1 MPIDRVLSQ
10 EEIDSVFRNV
20 EHPSRTDAGEN
31 HVLAYDFRRPDR
43 IAKDQLRAIQLLHDN
58 FARSLASSLSAYL
71 RAYVTVNLVSV
82 EQLSF
87 VEFVQCL
94 PSPSVITSLG
104 MKPFEGNA
112 VLELDPAVVFPVIE
126 ILLGGTGKGSSH
138 HIDREVTEIET
149 SILDS
154 VYRLILRD
162 MKMAWE
168 GVARFEFTIEGRE
181 TEPQMLALLAP
192 SEAVVAVSLEVRI
205 AESVGMINIGIPSIV
220 IKMLRQKFDSQW
232 LTRKA
237 ESSEQEQ
244 QRILRLLQPASLRLD
259 ARLSGPTIRTKD
271 LLRLEC
277 GDILKLDYDVNRQLG
292 LTINNIL
299 KWQGQAADNGRKRC
313 FVLES
318 KPEGES

>member
-10 EEIDSVFRNV
+10 EEIDNVFRNL
-20 EHPSRTDAGEN
+20 EHADQDDGGTK

-71 RAYVTVNLVSV
+71 RAYVSVNLVSV

-112 VLELDPAVVFPVIE
+112 VLELDPSLVFPIIE
-126 ILLGGTGKGSSH
+126 ILLGGSGKSSSQ
-138 HIDREVTEIET
+138 HIEREITEIEN
-149 SILDS
+149 SILES

-162 MKMAWE
+162 MQVAWE

-181 TEPQMLALLAP
+181 TEPQMLQLLAP
-192 SEAVVAVSLEVRI
+192 NEAVVAVSLEVRI
-205 AESVGMINIGIPSIV
+205 ADSIGMINIGIPSIF

-232 LTRKA
+232 LMRKTEA
-237 ESSEQEQ
+237 SEQEQ
-244 QRILRLLQPASLRLD
+244 QRILRLLQPAHLRLE
-259 ARLSGPTIRTKD
+259 AKLSGPTIRTKD

-277 GDILKLDYDVNRQLG
+277 GDILKLDYDVNRQLS
-292 LTINNIL
+292 LTINNVL
-299 KWQGQAADNGRKRC
+299 KWLGQAADNGRKRC
-313 FVLES
+313 FILES
-318 KPEGES
+318 KPEAEG